1 MVDTDVL
8 VVGAGPTG
16 LTLAVALGQKGVRCT
31 LIEQKEAP
39 QFLPK
44 MERCNARSLE
54 IYRRMGL
61 AEKIRAAGLPAHC
74 SMDVFIVLSLI
85 EPPLLRNHYPT
96 VAEAKA
102 EIAACHDGSL
112 PLEPYQLISQYTLE
126 PLLKSVA
133 EELPSVTVRFSCA
146 LEGFS
151 QDPGKVT
158 ATVRN
163 ADGSN
168 GTITAAYMVAC
179 DGGASNVRRQ
189 LGIKL
194 AGEANLLELRQALY
208 YCEDLYERIPI
219 GQGRHYHVADG
230 QSTFLI
236 VQDSTR
242 HFSLHSVV
250 EKDSDMATMFEK
262 TVAMPVKYDML
273 YVGAWRQNLLLAER
287 FQEGRVF
294 LAGDAAHLVIPS
306 GGLGMNTG
314 VGEATDL
321 AWKLAG
327 TLQGWGGPNLL
338 TSYETE
344 RRPVGARNV
353 AASTYASR
361 GRRKWRSMYR
371 PNMLD
376 ATPEG
381 AETRANL
388 VSVAE
393 VEQRK
398 SNEMIGAEL
407 GYHYS
412 GSPLIWPEPGEG
424 PPDDFVTYVPST
436 CPGVRLPHVWL
447 DDGTA
452 MQDRIG
458 NHNGYVLLR
467 LGGSAADVAALGRAF
482 GEIGAP
488 FAVLDVPD
496 ARVRDVYGYDLLL
509 LRPDLHVAWRGNQP
523 PEEPARLARVV
534 TGH

>member
-1 MVDTDVL
+1 
-8 VVGAGPTG
+8 
-16 LTLAVALGQKGVRCT
+16 
-31 LIEQKEAP
+31 
-39 QFLPK
+39 
-44 MERCNARSLE
+44 
-54 IYRRMGL
+54 
-61 AEKIRAAGLPAHC
+61 
-74 SMDVFIVLSLI
+74 
-85 EPPLLRNHYPT
+85 
-96 VAEAKA
+96 
-102 EIAACHDGSL
+102 
-112 PLEPYQLISQYTLE
+112 
-126 PLLKSVA
+126 
-133 EELPSVTVRFSCA
+133 
-146 LEGFS
+146 
-151 QDPGKVT
+151 
-158 ATVRN
+158 
-163 ADGSN
+163 
-168 GTITAAYMVAC
+168 
-179 DGGASNVRRQ
+179 
-189 LGIKL
+189 
-194 AGEANLLELRQALY
+194 
-208 YCEDLYERIPI
+208 
-219 GQGRHYHVADG
+219 
-230 QSTFLI
+230 
-236 VQDSTR
+236 
-242 HFSLHSVV
+242 
-250 EKDSDMATMFEK
+250 MATMFEK

-294 LAGDAAHLVIPS
+294 LAGDAAHLVIPT

-388 VSVAE
+388 VRVAE

-424 PPDDFVTYVPST
+424 PPDDFVNYVPST

-458 NHNGYVLLR
+458 NRNGYVLLR

-523 PEEPARLARVV
+523 PEEPARLARMV